1 MARQALTVET
11 ISRAGLEPTLNP
23 AHADGH
29 AFINSS
35 GKAILTV
42 INGNASDDVTLSI
55 ACADSREGL
64 DRESRDIV
72 IPFGEE
78 RVIGGLSADLFEIQS
93 DTDKGKIYINFA
105 PGDVLTDV
113 DIKAYQLA

>member
-29 AFINSS
+29 AFLNNN
-35 GKAILTV
+35 GKAILV
-42 INGNASDDVTLSI
+42 IVNGNASADVTLSV

-64 DRESRDIV
+64 DRESRDID
-72 IPFGEE
+72 IPHGEE
-78 RVIGGLSADLFEIQS
+78 RVIGGLSPDLFEIQS
-93 DTDKGKIYINFA
+93 GADKGKVYINFA
-105 PGDVLTDV
+105 PGDTITDV